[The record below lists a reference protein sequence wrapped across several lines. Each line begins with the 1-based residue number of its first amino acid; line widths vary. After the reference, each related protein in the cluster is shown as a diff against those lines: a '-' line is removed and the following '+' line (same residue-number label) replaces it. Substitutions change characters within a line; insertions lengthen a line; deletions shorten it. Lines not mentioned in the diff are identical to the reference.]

1 VRPFEVRFRIEA
13 ATDLLEQVQRVLK
26 DAEVHVAAPI
36 VLAGAALEEFLRSMF
51 EESGAPLVGRPGLAA
66 YADALRKADLLNR
79 GEVTDITSWADQ
91 RNAPAARSA
100 RGCSFARPAIRAARM
115 NGLLDTPI
123 NKPFKR
129 SWRVIAREFPD
140 EFAFLMGSLK
150 PQASSLVR
158 TSR

>member
-13 ATDLLEQVQRVLK
+13 ATELLEQVQRVLK

-79 GEVTDITSWADQ
+79 GEVKDITSWADQ
-91 RNAPAARSA
+91 RNAAAARSA
-100 RGCSFARPAIRAARM
+100 RG
-115 NGLLDTPI
+115 
-123 NKPFKR
+123 
-129 SWRVIAREFPD
+129 
-140 EFAFLMGSLK
+140 
-150 PQASSLVR
+150 
-158 TSR
+158 